1 MKLNI
6 FIIAACLIFSACS
19 KEQQVA
25 TPGTNPNAYK
35 SDINPC
41 GNWPPQH
48 LVTQFPYIWS
58 EPFCTYPC
66 MNCFYPVTIV
76 ASSTRQS
83 EVYGSFLSHY
93 GNNSLGDFFI
103 NEEWSLIFPD
113 LTSEIITKYL
123 NGEYKIVLKD
133 SADDDVQL
141 VIVMLVNG
149 VVDPMS
155 EQDAVV
161 VYQLKTIHE

>member
-1 MKLNI
+1 MRLNI

-19 KEQQVA
+19 KDQQDA
-25 TPGTNPNAYK
+25 TPIAKPDSYK

-41 GNWPPQH
+41 GNKPPQH
-48 LVTQFPYIWS
+48 IVTQFPYIWS

-76 ASSTRQS
+76 SSSTRQS
-83 EVYGSFLSHY
+83 QVYGSFLSHY
-93 GNNSLGDFFI
+93 GNNSLSDFFV
-103 NEEWSLIFPD
+103 NEEWNLIFPD
-113 LTSEIITKYL
+113 LTNEILTKYL

-141 VIVMLVNG
+141 VIVMNANG
-149 VVDPMS
+149 VVDPIS
-155 EQDAVV
+155 DLDAIV
-161 VYQLKTIHE
+161 VYQLKTINE